1 MSIYQSDSHQR
12 SLSLCSSS
20 CNLFFFFFS
29 LIWVFDYKDKTR
41 IYGGSRITVA
51 ANRGMLI
58 SSFLS
63 CFVVSLGEVSIF
75 RSLWREKIKLQMNW
89 GTICCS
95 AISCLQLYWTRLVI
109 RKWFN
114 VSSFDSDYSADT
126 DDDRPSLSPSQG
138 HTSFRLKLKSFF
150 FLISCD

>member
-1 MSIYQSDSHQR
+1 
-12 SLSLCSSS
+12 
-20 CNLFFFFFS
+20 
-29 LIWVFDYKDKTR
+29 
-41 IYGGSRITVA
+41 
-51 ANRGMLI
+51 
-58 SSFLS
+58 
-63 CFVVSLGEVSIF
+63 
-75 RSLWREKIKLQMNW
+75 MNW

-138 HTSFRLKLKSFF
+138 HTSFFIFYSFRLILKSFLKIHVTETEPGVTDF
-150 FLISCD
+150 EAGVTKDDDGNVFQ